1 MATNKTIDFSSAFK
15 SVISHYKWPYEEL
28 KEEREA
34 VIKNIVL
41 NERNS
46 IAILPT
52 GFGKNECYI
61 IRPLVLDEVRQQ
73 IHHSLKF
80 TSFII
85 MFT

>member
-1 MATNKTIDFSSAFK
+1 MATNETIDFSSAFK
-15 SVISHYKWPYEEL
+15 SVISRYKWPYEEL
-28 KEEREA
+28 KEEQEA

-52 GFGKNECYI
+52 GFGKSECYI
-61 IRPLVLDEVRQQ
+61 IPPLVLDEVSQQ